1 MKALI
6 VALIL
11 GLAVPAMSFY
21 DNETDCS
28 KWYDDNASLSL
39 CRKSLKQRN
48 SGANNHDVVKKP
60 QVSAGETSEL
70 QEAAT
75 TDNQDVKKNPKR
87 KASKISKLKN
97 GNGDQ
102 ETAKQ

>member
-28 KWYDDNASLSL
+28 KWFDDNASLSL
-39 CRKSLKQRN
+39 CRKSLKLKNQA
-48 SGANNHDVVKKP
+48 ANNHDAIKKTE
-60 QVSAGETSEL
+60 VNAGETAEP

-75 TDNQDVKKNPKR
+75 VDNHQKKNPQR
-87 KASKISKLKN
+87 KASKISNLRK
-97 GNGDQ
+97 GNGAA
-102 ETAKQ
+102 ETSKQ